1 MAFMEC
7 TALKPSVFIPAVV
20 DSYRIEIYTNL
31 VLAIMRRGVETAP
44 PTNFV
49 IMILH
54 VLRATV
60 DFRIV
65 EHVWGKFIALDEHI
79 IANNR
84 TGFP

>member
-1 MAFMEC
+1 MYR
-7 TALKPSVFIPAVV
+7 TALQPSVFIPAFG
-20 DSYRIEIYTNL
+20 DSYRKERYANL
-31 VLAIMRRGVETAP
+31 ILALMWWGVKTAP
-44 PTNFV
+44 STNFV

-65 EHVWGKFIALDEHI
+65 EHVWGKFVALDEHI
-79 IANNR
+79 IANHR

>member
-1 MAFMEC
+1 MDC
-7 TALKPSVFIPAVV
+7 TALQPSVFIPAFG
-20 DSYRIEIYTNL
+20 DSCRKERYTNL
-31 VLAIMRRGVETAP
+31 ILAIMWRGVEAIPLTD
-44 PTNFV
+44 FV
-49 IMILH
+49 MVFLH

>member
-1 MAFMEC
+1 MTFMDC
-7 TALKPSVFIPAVV
+7 TALKPSVFIPAFG
-20 DSYRIEIYTNL
+20 DSYWKEVYTNL
-31 VLAIMRRGVETAP
+31 VLTIMRRGVETAP
-44 PTNFV
+44 PTNFI

-79 IANNR
+79 IADHR
-84 TGFP
+84 TGMP